1 MPTIRFSRLAIAA
14 GLLVA
19 GPFRLH
25 AQTFVEAGGGGWN
38 EVAVARTPIHA
49 DANHSDGLNLRASIG
64 RRLAAKFLIRLDAV
78 SNQFNVRVPHAQN
91 AICPAN
97 VVCPSYF
104 YETHPERAN
113 GLLAN
118 ALVNIDP
125 RGFLYLIG
133 GAGLYDVDVQVES
146 GVPPIDATEWH
157 LGLSGGAG
165 ITVPLIL
172 HLRFVGEVR
181 WHALYGGTSGSPWF
195 IPVTVGLRY

>member
-1 MPTIRFSRLAIAA
+1 MP
-14 GLLVA
+14 
-19 GPFRLH
+19 
-25 AQTFVEAGGGGWN
+25 
-38 EVAVARTPIHA
+38 

-157 LGLSGGAG
+157 FGLSGGAG
-165 ITVPLIL
+165 ITVPLML
-172 HLRFVGEVR
+172 HLRFVVEVR